1 MAQPRRPP
9 PQHSI
14 SSGWTNF
21 QLPEM
26 MVEHLTQEQQL
37 EVFNIVQQ
45 TSPLDM
51 EPQNMAQAIF
61 LSEEVYRESR
71 EEMERCQDQQRWDR
85 LIELGAIE
93 PQDDEIYDW
102 DAVDLQP

>member
-1 MAQPRRPP
+1 
-9 PQHSI
+9 
-14 SSGWTNF
+14 
-21 QLPEM
+21 
-26 MVEHLTQEQQL
+26 
-37 EVFNIVQQ
+37 
-45 TSPLDM
+45 
-51 EPQNMAQAIF
+51 
-61 LSEEVYRESR
+61 VYRESR

>member
-14 SSGWTNF
+14 SSGWTKF